1 MEEKYPIELSVIIPC
16 WNVAP
21 WLPRCLEEV
30 FTALPPKS
38 EVIAVDDGSEDAT
51 LEILLEFSSKYPE
64 LKVLSQKNSG
74 VSAARNRALDVSKGE
89 YIFFVDPDDGVE
101 PEFFTLMINRM
112 KEKKADYCV
121 VAFKERSGGND
132 GKSGQLKG
140 VYEYSSNSEIIEGY
154 VSRIFGYSFNDVQR
168 LYKGEALFSRREMAS
183 VCRACFRR
191 SIIKEFSIRFD
202 ESIVLYEDAMF
213 NTEYLLYANS
223 MTCINKAL
231 YRVTERDSGAMK
243 SIPRNASRLAHNKL
257 RLLAARKRLNL
268 ASGGRLWHLCGA
280 SSVFSL
286 LEILSLM
293 IKCRLSWRE
302 GREILREYMSD
313 ESVKRDINEFPLSY
327 RKPVLASAIVFF
339 RIISAIFL

>member
-1 MEEKYPIELSVIIPC
+1 M
-16 WNVAP
+16 
-21 WLPRCLEEV
+21 
-30 FTALPPKS
+30 
-38 EVIAVDDGSEDAT
+38 DDGSDDET
-51 LEILLEFSSKYPE
+51 LEILLEFSSKHPE

-74 VSAARNRALDVSKGE
+74 VSAARNMALDASQGE

-112 KEKKADYCV
+112 KEKEADYCV

-132 GKSGQLKG
+132 GRCGQLKG

-183 VCRACFRR
+183 VWRACFRR
-191 SIIKEFSIRFD
+191 SIIKKFSIRFD

-231 YRVTERDSGAMK
+231 YSVTERDSGAMK
-243 SIPRNASRLAHNKL
+243 TIPRNASRLAHNKL
-257 RLLAARKRLNL
+257 RLLAARKRLDL
-268 ASGGRLWHLCGA
+268 ASGGHLWCLCGA

-293 IKCRLSWRE
+293 FKCRLSWRE
-302 GREILREYMSD
+302 GRQILREYMSD
-313 ESVKRDINEFPLSY
+313 ECVRRDIREFPLSY
-327 RKPVLASAIVFF
+327 RKPILACAVCGLRIYNKVFT
-339 RIISAIFL
+339 

>member
-1 MEEKYPIELSVIIPC
+1 M
-16 WNVAP
+16 
-21 WLPRCLEEV
+21 
-30 FTALPPKS
+30 
-38 EVIAVDDGSEDAT
+38 DDGSDDET
-51 LEILLEFSSKYPE
+51 LEILLEFSSKHPE

-74 VSAARNRALDVSKGE
+74 VSAARNMALDASQGE

-112 KEKKADYCV
+112 KEKEADYCV

-132 GKSGQLKG
+132 GRCGQLKG

-183 VCRACFRR
+183 VWRACFRR
-191 SIIKEFSIRFD
+191 SIIKKFSIRFD

-231 YRVTERDSGAMK
+231 YSVTERDSGAMK
-243 SIPRNASRLAHNKL
+243 TIPRNASRLAHNKL
-257 RLLAARKRLNL
+257 RLLAARKRLDL
-268 ASGGRLWHLCGA
+268 ASGGHLWCLCGA

-293 IKCRLSWRE
+293 FKCSLSWRE
-302 GREILREYMSD
+302 VRQILREYMSD
-313 ESVKRDINEFPLSY
+313 ECVRRDIREFPLSY
-327 RKPVLASAIVFF
+327 RKPILACAVCGLRIYNKVFT
-339 RIISAIFL
+339 

>member
-21 WLPRCLEEV
+21 WLSRCLEEV
-30 FTALPPKS
+30 FIALPPKS
-38 EVIAVDDGSEDAT
+38 EVIAMDDGSEDET

-112 KEKKADYCV
+112 KEKEADYCV

-132 GKSGQLKG
+132 GRCEQLKG

-183 VCRACFRR
+183 VWRACFRR
-191 SIIKEFSIRFD
+191 SIIKKFSIRFD

-257 RLLAARKRLNL
+257 RLLSARKRLNL
-268 ASGGRLWHLCGA
+268 ASGGHLWCLCGA

-286 LEILSLM
+286 LEILLLM
-293 IKCRLSWRE
+293 FKCRLSWRE
-302 GREILREYMSD
+302 GRQILREYMSD
-313 ESVKRDINEFPLSY
+313 ECVRRDIREFPLSY
-327 RKPVLASAIVFF
+327 RKPILACAVCGLRIYNKVFT
-339 RIISAIFL
+339 